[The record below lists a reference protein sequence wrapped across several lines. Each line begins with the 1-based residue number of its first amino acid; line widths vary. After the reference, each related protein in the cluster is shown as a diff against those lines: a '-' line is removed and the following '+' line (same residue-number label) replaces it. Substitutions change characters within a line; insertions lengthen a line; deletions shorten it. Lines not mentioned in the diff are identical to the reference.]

1 MSDYRPNFVLISR
14 NGNSPPPR
22 KPLSATRKPK
32 DGVSITIKFDAE
44 KFVAEFM
51 AKLDAMAKEAAEEM
65 YREMKRRLDEEGLE

>member
-1 MSDYRPNFVLISR
+1 MPDIHDCLRQTYGELPVE
-14 NGNSPPPR
+14 
-22 KPLSATRKPK
+22 RKPK

-51 AKLDAMAKEAAEEM
+51 AKLDAMAKEAADEM